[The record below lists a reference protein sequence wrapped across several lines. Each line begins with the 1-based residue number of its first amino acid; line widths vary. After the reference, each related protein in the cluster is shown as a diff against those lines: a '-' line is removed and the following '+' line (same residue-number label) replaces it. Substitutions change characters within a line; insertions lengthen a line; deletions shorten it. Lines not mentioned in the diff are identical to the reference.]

1 MAPRTQRLGVTVDA
15 DGGVGVERGATWRR
29 VEHAATLSDDV
40 SQRCVDDRRRVSRQ
54 RRLVLHADITQH
66 ATVYNPR
73 WVQHRCSYRSGHI
86 SRQKYDLDH
95 QGHPRSNLC
104 QSKAHRHFPI
114 WSLLSPTQYLSPFGH
129 KSTAWPPNQ
138 PTKDMATTCV
148 AIGPVCN
155 TMYCSL
161 DRKIRGDY
169 VWHVYSSTVQASE
182 NTVLYYIKQYM
193 VNSRKLPNIIVKP
206 SIVETE
212 RVRQRERDRQTDR
225 HSAKPLTVIRLCPV
239 PDHLELSSPCQVLT
253 NALAV
258 WLLKSTRRS
267 PVTFI
272 PPFSWK
278 LSDVSPKPCKHF
290 RLLSL
295 LQRKAIMCSVYS

>member
-212 RVRQRERDRQTDR
+212 RE
-225 HSAKPLTVIRLCPV
+225 
-239 PDHLELSSPCQVLT
+239 
-253 NALAV
+253 
-258 WLLKSTRRS
+258 
-267 PVTFI
+267 
-272 PPFSWK
+272 
-278 LSDVSPKPCKHF
+278 
-290 RLLSL
+290 
-295 LQRKAIMCSVYS
+295 